1 MKKIPFIPTFS
12 ALIALVCAAL
22 LFINWNPESLFQ
34 SEQPLVTMRDIEQNG
49 QADFTGFPA
58 GADIPRL
65 YSAADFAEISFAV
78 EYVTVEPVGIVETDV
93 SSLKPWV
100 DHYNTYTYNGHTTT
114 GSRRAEVKTS
124 GFDWY
129 YLPYYLLEL
138 PGHTYIVAQ
147 IPQDSAEAV
156 RRGEHITLPVGQ
168 KVGMTDTAREH
179 LSAICEEYGA
189 DMDGVFYAF
198 DNKWQAEHHFICLLL
213 RFGAAALLWFVLSV
227 GLTLLA
233 NGFLQK
239 KAKGAKENDF

>member
-34 SEQPLVTMRDIEQNG
+34 SEQPPVTMRDIEQNRG
-49 QADFTGFPA
+49 DFTGFPA

-65 YSAADFAEISFAV
+65 YSAADFTEISVAV

-100 DHYNTYTYNGHTTT
+100 DHYNTHTYNGRTTT
-114 GSRRAEVKTS
+114 GSRRAQVKVS
-124 GFDWY
+124 GFDWN

-138 PGHTYIVAQ
+138 PDHTYIVAQ
-147 IPQDSAEAV
+147 IPQESAKAV
-156 RRGEHITLPVGQ
+156 QRGERITLPVGQ
-168 KVGMTDTAREH
+168 KAGMTDIARRH

-189 DMDGVFYAF
+189 DMNGVFYAF
-198 DNKWQAEHHFICLLL
+198 DNKWQAEHHSICLLL
-213 RFGAAALLWFVLSV
+213 RFGAAALLWLVLSV
-227 GLTLLA
+227 GLTLY
-233 NGFLQK
+233 GFLQR
-239 KAKGAKENDF
+239 KGQKETDITG

>member
-1 MKKIPFIPTFS
+1 MSNRI
-12 ALIALVCAAL
+12 
-22 LFINWNPESLFQ
+22 
-34 SEQPLVTMRDIEQNG
+34 
-49 QADFTGFPA
+49 
-58 GADIPRL
+58 
-65 YSAADFAEISFAV
+65 
-78 EYVTVEPVGIVETDV
+78 V

-100 DHYNTYTYNGHTTT
+100 DHYNTHTYNGRTTT

-179 LSAICEEYGA
+179 LSAIYEEYGA
-189 DMDGVFYAF
+189 DRTVYSMPLTTNGRQNTILFVCCFALERLPCF
-198 DNKWQAEHHFICLLL
+198 GLCCLS
-213 RFGAAALLWFVLSV
+213 G
-227 GLTLLA
+227 
-233 NGFLQK
+233 
-239 KAKGAKENDF
+239 